1 MKRLLVLGLFLT
13 GTAAQTAHPHLNKTI
28 TTSLHG
34 PVEVSVSYQTAS
46 AREIDPDASP
56 VGRFINPWAPIL
68 SLSEAV
74 NSGSTNIPS
83 GRYTIGLIKYGPGD
97 WTMALHP
104 GRLRQRE
111 VDVTP
116 RLILLDTVFSDS
128 NGSSDHLVIDFSP
141 GTGRFEGKVVL
152 TFHLGTLFLAA
163 ELR

>member
-1 MKRLLVLGLFLT
+1 MKKLLVLGLFLT
-13 GTAAQTAHPHLNKTI
+13 VTAAQTAHPHLNKTI
-28 TTSLHG
+28 TTTLHG

-46 AREIDPDASP
+46 AREIDPEASP

-68 SLSEAV
+68 SLSEDV
-74 NSGSTNIPS
+74 KSGATHIPS
-83 GRYTIGLIKYGPGD
+83 GRYTIGLIKNGPGD
-97 WTMALHP
+97 WTLALHP

-111 VDVTP
+111 VAVTP
-116 RLILLDTVFSDS
+116 IIIPLDTLFSDS